1 MHTKKTRTGNSR
13 TDRPGTAAATLPGSS
28 LAAVR
33 HEYGPPAGIEVAS
46 QPVPTPGPGQVL
58 LRVHAAGLD
67 RGARHLMAGEPYAV
81 RLAGY
86 GVRRPKQPRLGLD
99 VAGTVVA
106 LGEEVEEFTIGDEVF
121 GIADGSWAEHA
132 VADVTRLALRPANV
146 SPVEAAVSA
155 VSGITALQALVDV
168 AGVEAGQRVLV
179 VGASGGVGSFAVQ
192 LAVARGAQVDGV
204 ASAAKAALVRDLGAS
219 HVYDYATD
227 DPYDGSQRY
236 DVIIDTGGRNPVRIL
251 RRALTDRGTLVIV
264 GGEGGGSIT
273 GGVGRQV
280 RAAMLSPFVRHR
292 MAMFISAEAKGH
304 VAKLAA
310 FLEDGSVVPV
320 VGATYP
326 LGQVQTA
333 IQDLLAGRAR
343 GKSAILVAPGETGA
357 SS

>member
-1 MHTKKTRTGNSR
+1 MQTEKTHTGTSR
-13 TDRPGTAAATLPGSS
+13 TDRPRLAAATLPDSS

-33 HEYGPPAGIEVAS
+33 DEYGPPAGIEVAPR
-46 QPVPTPGPGQVL
+46 PVPTPGPGQVL
-58 LRVHAAGLD
+58 LQVHAGGLD
-67 RGARHLMAGEPYAV
+67 RGAWHLMAGEPFAV

-106 LGEEVEEFTIGDEVF
+106 LGGGVEEFGVGDEVF

-146 SPVEAAVSA
+146 SPVQAAVSA

-192 LAVARGAQVDGV
+192 IAVALGAQVDGV
-204 ASAAKAALVRDLGAS
+204 ASAAKAQLVRDLGAS
-219 HVYDYATD
+219 RVYDYATE

-236 DVIIDTGGRNPVRIL
+236 DVIIDTGGLNPVRTL
-251 RRALTDRGTLVIV
+251 RQALTTRGTLVIV
-264 GGEGGGSIT
+264 GGEGGGRIT
-273 GGVGRQV
+273 GGVGRQM
-280 RAAMLSPFVRHR
+280 RAAMRSPFVRHR
-292 MAMFISAEAKGH
+292 LAMFVSAEAKGH

-310 FLEDGSVVPV
+310 FLEDGSVVPA

-326 LGQVQTA
+326 LGRVREA
-333 IQDLLAGRAR
+333 IEDLLAGRAR
-343 GKSAILVAPGETGA
+343 GKSAILVATGEDGG

>member
-1 MHTKKTRTGNSR
+1 MKSTTT
-13 TDRPGTAAATLPGSS
+13 PPITASKAASHDALPASS

-33 HEYGPPAGIEVAS
+33 YEYGPPAGIEVATL
-46 QPVPTPGPGQVL
+46 PVPTPGAGQVL
-58 LRVHAAGLD
+58 LEVHAGGLD
-67 RGARHLMAGEPYAV
+67 RGAWHLMAGEPYAV

-106 LGEEVEEFTIGDEVF
+106 LGEGVDTFAVGDEVF

-132 VADVTRLALRPANV
+132 VADATRLALRPANV
-146 SPVEAAVSA
+146 SPVQAAVSA

-179 VGASGGVGSFAVQ
+179 VGASGGVGSFVVQ
-192 LAVARGAQVDGV
+192 LAVALGATVDGV
-204 ASAAKAALVRDLGAS
+204 ASAAKAEFVRDLGAS
-219 HVYDYATD
+219 RVYDYAID

-236 DVIIDTGGRNPVRIL
+236 DVIVDTGGRNPVRTL

-310 FLEDGSVVPV
+310 FLADGSVVPA
-320 VGATYP
+320 VGATYR
-326 LGQVQTA
+326 LADVGSA
-333 IQDLLAGRAR
+333 IADLLAGRAR
-343 GKSAILVAPGETGA
+343 GKSAILVAATENEA
-357 SS
+357 S